1 MQLRQEAD
9 APLLV
14 CGVQGVGTPDK
25 EAVGERGK
33 DCEWGRSE
41 APAVRLLWD
50 VRVVDAVAEFLESTR
65 VGCGTATKILGPW
78 EEEGQASGEG
88 EEGGWASLG
97 CISLC
102 LFPLF
107 SHHFPLF
114 FLCPPFCQVGRGA
127 EDWACP
133 RLTHSGLGLEDHV
146 KKARR
151 CP

>member
-14 CGVQGVGTPDK
+14 CGVQGVCTLDK

-50 VRVVDAVAEFLESTR
+50 VRVVGAVAEFLESTR
-65 VGCGTATKILGPW
+65 VWCRTATRMLGPR

-88 EEGGWASLG
+88 EEGGRASLG

-102 LFPLF
+102 PFPLF
-107 SHHFPLF
+107 SHHFSFVLPLSS
-114 FLCPPFCQVGRGA
+114 L
-127 EDWACP
+127 
-133 RLTHSGLGLEDHV
+133 LSGGQGSRRLGL
-146 KKARR
+146 
-151 CP
+151 P